1 MAPEIDASSRS
12 LSSSL
17 IFVAMMNVGAIV
29 GTIVFGR
36 LTDKWGFK
44 KVMIPLYI
52 LGAIALSAIG
62 LTKNAVLAYILIG
75 IIGAAS
81 VGVQNISNA
90 FVSQYYPPAIR
101 STGVGANMAF
111 GRIGGIFAPTFV
123 GILLTMNLPAE
134 MNFTV
139 IAMAA
144 VLGGIAIFFV
154 QEQYAYYNTGNENPG
169 SVSNNHKT
177 KALEG

>member
-1 MAPEIDASSRS
+1 
-12 LSSSL
+12 
-17 IFVAMMNVGAIV
+17 
-29 GTIVFGR
+29 
-36 LTDKWGFK
+36 
-44 KVMIPLYI
+44 MIPLYM
-52 LGAIALSAIG
+52 LGAIALASIG
-62 LTKNAVLAYILIG
+62 LTKNAVLAYFLIG

-90 FVSQYYPPAIR
+90 FVSQYYPPSIR

-154 QEQYAYYNTGNENPG
+154 QERYAYYHTDIQENRTAANG
-169 SVSNNHKT
+169 QET
-177 KALEG
+177 KAAEG